1 MSDEVKQRKIEH
13 VSIALG
19 QDISA
24 PQRASWND
32 IQFVH
37 QALPEVDLDEIDTSV
52 TFLGHTFRYPIFMS
66 SLTGGHPEVT
76 SINRNLA
83 RAAEE
88 YGLALGVGSQRAA
101 IVNPDVASSYAVT
114 RQYAPNA
121 FLIANIGAPQ
131 LIAQE
136 RHAAFNV
143 EQAQQAIDMI
153 GANALAVHMNS
164 LQEAAQPEG
173 DRRSVGEAAALKVL
187 TSILPVPVIAKETGA
202 GVCREQALL
211 LRDCGVAAIDVGG
224 AGGSSMSAMEAA
236 RSEARADGRSQNIG
250 LLYRDWGIAT
260 PICVVEAGIARIP
273 LISTGGVRSGLDIA
287 RALSLGATLVGMGFP
302 FLKAASESYEK
313 VCELLESV
321 VAEMK
326 VAMQL
331 SGAGSIAELRH
342 TDIVVSGET
351 RAWLS
356 MRGFE
361 EQLRSMAQRRWHKYK
376 GSEAGEDEP
385 RPYGNVALR

>member
-1 MSDEVKQRKIEH
+1 MSDEVKQRKAEH

-19 QDISA
+19 QDVSA
-24 PQRASWND
+24 PQHANWSD

-52 TFLGHTFRYPIFMS
+52 SFLGRTLRYPIFMS
-66 SLTGGHPEVT
+66 SLTGGHPDVT

-83 RAAEE
+83 RAAER

-101 IVNPDVASSYAVT
+101 IVNPDVASTYAVT
-114 RQYAPNA
+114 RDYAPNA

-131 LIAQE
+131 LIVQP
-136 RHAAFNV
+136 RHPAFTL
-143 EQAQQAIDMI
+143 EQVQQAIDMI

-173 DRRSVGEAAALKVL
+173 DRRAVGEAAALKVL
-187 TSILPVPVIAKETGA
+187 TGQVAVPVIAKETGA

-211 LRDCGVAAIDVGG
+211 LHSCGVAAIDVGG

-236 RSEARADGRSQNIG
+236 RSRSRGDERTMNIG

-260 PICVVEAGIARIP
+260 PIAVVEAGVARLP

-287 RALSLGATLVGMGFP
+287 RALALGATLVGMGFP
-302 FLKAASESYEK
+302 FLKAASESYEA
-313 VCELLESV
+313 VCELLETV

-331 SGAGSIAELRH
+331 SGAANIGQLREV
-342 TDIVVSGET
+342 DVVVTGESRT
-351 RAWLS
+351 WLTL
-356 MRGFE
+356 RGFE
-361 EQLRSMAQRRWHKYK
+361 EELKAMAQRRWRKEK
-376 GSEAGEDEP
+376 T
-385 RPYGNVALR
+385 

>member
-1 MSDEVKQRKIEH
+1 MADEVQQRKAEH
-13 VSIALG
+13 VSVALG
-19 QDISA
+19 QDVSA
-24 PQRASWND
+24 PQRANWND

-52 TFLGHTFRYPIFMS
+52 NFLGRTLRYPIFIS
-66 SLTGGHPEVT
+66 SLTGGHPDVT

-83 RAAEE
+83 RAAEH

-101 IVNPDVASSYAVT
+101 IVNPAVASTYAVT
-114 RQYAPNA
+114 RDYAPNA

-131 LIAQE
+131 LIVQS
-136 RHAAFNV
+136 RHPAFTL
-143 EQAQQAIDMI
+143 EQVHSAIAMI

-173 DRRSVGEAAALKVL
+173 DRRAVGEAAALRAL
-187 TSILPVPVIAKETGA
+187 TGQVAVPVIAKETGA

-211 LRDCGVAAIDVGG
+211 LRSCGVAAIDVGG

-236 RSEARADGRSQNIG
+236 RSRSRGDERTMNIG

-260 PICVVEAGIARIP
+260 PIAVVEAGVAGLP

-287 RALSLGATLVGMGFP
+287 RALALGATLVGMGFP
-302 FLKAASESYEK
+302 FLKAASESYEA

-321 VAEMK
+321 VAQMK

-331 SGAGSIAELRH
+331 SGAATIGQLREV
-342 TDIVVSGET
+342 DVVVTGEA
-351 RAWLS
+351 RNWL
-356 MRGFE
+356 MLRGFE
-361 EQLRSMAQRRWHKYK
+361 EELKAMAQRRWRK
-376 GSEAGEDEP
+376 
-385 RPYGNVALR
+385 R

>member
-1 MSDEVKQRKIEH
+1 MTDEVKQRKIEH

-19 QDISA
+19 QDVSA
-24 PQRASWND
+24 QQRANWND

-52 TFLGHTFRYPIFMS
+52 TFLGHTLRYPIFMS
-66 SLTGGHPEVT
+66 SLTGGHPDVI

-83 RAAEE
+83 RAAEQ

-114 RQYAPNA
+114 RENAPNA

-131 LIAQE
+131 LIPQE
-136 RHAAFNV
+136 HHPAFTLA
-143 EQAQQAIDMI
+143 QAQQAIDMI

-173 DRRSVGEAAALKVL
+173 DRRSVGEANALKNL
-187 TSILPVPVIAKETGA
+187 TSQVSVPVIAKETGA

-211 LRDCGVAAIDVGG
+211 LRSCGVSAIDVGG
-224 AGGSSMSAMEAA
+224 AGGSSMSAIEAA
-236 RSEARADGRSQNIG
+236 RSKARGDDKTLNIG

-260 PICVVEAGIARIP
+260 PICVVEANVARLP
-273 LISTGGVRSGLDIA
+273 LISTGGVRNGLDIA
-287 RALSLGATLVGMGFP
+287 RALALGATLAGMGFP
-302 FLKAASESYEK
+302 FLKAASVSYEQ
-313 VCELLESV
+313 VCELLETV
-321 VAEMK
+321 IAELK

-331 SGAGSIAELRH
+331 SGVRSVREMQE
-342 TDIVVSGET
+342 TDVVITGET
-351 RAWLS
+351 RNWLS
-356 MRGFE
+356 LRGFDE
-361 EQLRSMAQRRWHKYK
+361 TLKGLAQRRWHKYNSVK
-376 GSEAGEDEP
+376 I
-385 RPYGNVALR
+385 